1 MKKTQHEKVYDYMK
15 EHGEISQRDAYKMGI
30 YRLAAV
36 IWDLKHNAGYF
47 IKSDMREVTNQDGSK
62 TKVAFYSLPDNQMSI
77 DEFIT
82 EE

>member
-1 MKKTQHEKVYDYMK
+1 MDKVYEYMK
-15 EHGEISQRDAYKMGI
+15 NNGEISQREAYKMGI

-36 IWDLKHNAGYF
+36 IWDLKHKAKYF
-47 IKSDMREVTNQDGSK
+47 IKSDLREVVNQDGSK

-77 DEFIT
+77 DEFL